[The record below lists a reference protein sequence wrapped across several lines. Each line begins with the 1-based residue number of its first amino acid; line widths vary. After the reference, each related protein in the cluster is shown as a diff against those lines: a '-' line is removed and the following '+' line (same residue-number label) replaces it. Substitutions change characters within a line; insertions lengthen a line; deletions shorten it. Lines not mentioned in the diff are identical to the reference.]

1 MEKAKTIL
9 INIARF
15 ILGACFVFSGFVK
28 AVDPLGSAY
37 KFADY
42 FEAFNWS
49 FLSELTLLLAVC
61 LAAAEF
67 FLGTALLLGIWKKS
81 ISLLSLFLML
91 FMTPFTLYLAIK
103 NPVSDCGCFG
113 DALILSN
120 WVTFY
125 KNIILLSLAVPVYL
139 WHDWFYTFFGQ
150 RTSRFSAYWCL
161 LFPLLLSG
169 YSYRHL
175 PILDF
180 RPYKIG
186 NKLADL
192 MTVPEGAARDSFDTR
207 FIYEKNG
214 VKREFTVDEAPL
226 DKPEWKYVDRVDKQI
241 KKGYTP
247 PIHDFVIE
255 HPTRGTITDEV
266 LNDTSYTFLLVSPKL
281 ENANRDN
288 IYLIQNANAYAK
300 AYNYAIYGLTNSD
313 NAAIDEWNYEYDSNI
328 DFCTVDDRTLK
339 TIIRSNPGILLLKNG
354 VVLQKFGFRDIP
366 DFSTVKK
373 PLNATQWGV
382 AKKIN
387 TLEIIGK
394 VLFLFLIPLLF
405 FYALHKGYRFHFKF
419 SEKNN
424 SENI

>member
-1 MEKAKTIL
+1 MEKSKALL
-9 INIARF
+9 INIARL
-15 ILGACFVFSGFVK
+15 ILGGCFVFSGFVK

-42 FEAFNWS
+42 FEAFNWT
-49 FLSELTLLLAVC
+49 FLTDLTLLMAIS
-61 LAAAEF
+61 LAAVEF

-81 ISLLSLFLML
+81 ISLLSLFFML

-120 WVTFY
+120 WQTFY

-139 WHDWFYTFFGQ
+139 WHDWSYSLFGQ
-150 RTSRFSAYWCL
+150 RTSRFSAFWCL
-161 LFPLLLSG
+161 LFPLLVSG

-175 PILDF
+175 PLLDF

-192 MTVPEGAARDSFDTR
+192 MTIPEGAARDSFDTR

-214 VKREFTVDEAPL
+214 VKQEFSVDEAPL
-226 DKPEWKYVDRVDKQI
+226 SKPEWKYVDRIDKQI

-255 HPTRGTITDEV
+255 HPTMGVITDAI
-266 LNDTSYTFLLVSPKL
+266 LNDTSYTFLLVSSKL
-281 ENANRDN
+281 EEANRDN

-300 AYNYAIYGLTNSD
+300 VHNYAIYGLTNSD
-313 NAAIDEWNYEYDSNI
+313 KAAIDEWNYEYDSTI
-328 DFCTVDDRTLK
+328 EFCSVDDRTLK
-339 TIIRSNPGILLLKNG
+339 TIIRANPGILLLKDG
-354 VVLQKFGFRDIP
+354 VVLQKFAFRDIP
-366 DFSTVKK
+366 DFSKIK
-373 PLNATQWGV
+373 MPLNETQWGAV
-382 AKKIN
+382 KKVS
-387 TLEIIGK
+387 TLEVLGK
-394 VLFLFLIPLLF
+394 VFFLFLIPLLF
-405 FYALHKGYRFHFKF
+405 FYALHKGYRFHFNFQKKKI
-419 SEKNN
+419 S
-424 SENI
+424 